1 LTAMRNGVYALLA
14 VVVGVALIGVLPGQ
28 LSNLAAP
35 TMEIAVLQGAS
46 KEAGGN
52 ATLTSGTPSRSYD
65 TNETSPDAVT
75 SSEQAATAAAEA
87 GAKTNATGE
96 GVEFTVTA
104 VYDPYAD
111 VMYYGSWGI
120 GLVAAIGVYL
130 IAKRVSG

>member
-1 LTAMRNGVYALLA
+1 MTAMRNGVYALLA

-28 LSNLAAP
+28 LSNFANP
-35 TMEIAVLQGAS
+35 IMEVATLQGTA
-46 KEAGGN
+46 KEAAGN
-52 ATLTSGTPSRSYD
+52 ATLGGTISRAYD
-65 TNETSPDAVT
+65 SNSSSPDAVT
-75 SSEQAATAAAEA
+75 SSDQAATAAAAA
-87 GAKTNATGE
+87 GTKTDAAGE
-96 GVEFTVTA
+96 GAEFAVTA